1 MREFFNYFFGE
12 GKEVEFYNFS
22 LAHFIPILVMIGIIY
37 LIYKKKDVI
46 ANSKYEKN
54 IALTIA
60 FFAIICEMSYF
71 WRLVGITE
79 LNPNPEDHLPITI
92 CGWVTV
98 FVSFLVLT
106 KNQTLFDIC
115 YFWVF
120 AGTIFALITPTVITY
135 TGPTRFR
142 YYQFWVAH
150 TIGYI
155 SIFYMIFVHKMRP
168 TIKSLIKS
176 FCTLA
181 VLAGIAL
188 VANYV
193 IGGKSN
199 YLFLATTE
207 DGADSIVNML
217 PSNIPLRLLVMSAA
231 VTTLFFVSYLPWYI
245 KDKKAKQVLESK

>member
-1 MREFFNYFFGE
+1 MRDFFHYFFGAGE
-12 GKEVEFYNFS
+12 EVEFHNFS
-22 LAHFIPILVMIGIIY
+22 FAHILPILVMIGIIF
-37 LIYKKKDVI
+37 LIYKKRDQI
-46 ANSKYEKN
+46 RNSKYEKN
-54 IALTIA
+54 IAFTLA
-60 FFAIICEMSYF
+60 FFAIVCEMSYY

-92 CGWVTV
+92 CGWVAV
-98 FVSFLVLT
+98 FVSFLVVT

-168 TIKSLIKS
+168 TFKSLIKS
-176 FCTLA
+176 FCTLF

-207 DGADSIVNML
+207 EGADSIVNML
-217 PSNIPLRLLVMSAA
+217 PSNIPLRLLVMSFA
-231 VTTLFFVSYLPWYI
+231 VTTLFFVSYLPWFVM
-245 KDKKAKQVLESK
+245 DKKRKEVLISE